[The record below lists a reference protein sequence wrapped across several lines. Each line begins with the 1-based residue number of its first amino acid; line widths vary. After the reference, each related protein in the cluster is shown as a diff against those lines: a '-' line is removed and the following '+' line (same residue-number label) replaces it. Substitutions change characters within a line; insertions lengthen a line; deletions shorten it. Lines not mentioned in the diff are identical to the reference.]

1 MLDGKYLES
10 GFSVKGGDAQVA
22 WVHSD
27 DGRTHTVTV
36 GNIAATEKKHIL
48 EVVHNWPKYAAEGS
62 RRYNIPAK
70 GQFEVIESEVKSE
83 PYGFEIAFSSAL
95 DPKQDFRSLVSVPGG
110 GKLSFIVNENVLKIV
125 PTVKAEEKQ
134 FVSISKGISSK
145 KGQKLAEDAD
155 IWFAIPSGEP
165 MVKFLSRGSVLPS
178 SGDMNLTFQ
187 AINYAKLRRMER

>member
-1 MLDGKYLES
+1 M
-10 GFSVKGGDAQVA
+10 
-22 WVHSD
+22 
-27 DGRTHTVTV
+27 
-36 GNIAATEKKHIL
+36 
-48 EVVHNWPKYAAEGS
+48 HNWPKYAAEGS

-134 FVSISKGISSK
+134 FVSVSKGISSK
-145 KGQKLAEDAD
+145 KGQKLLLERLREAIVSDICTFISGKYEGVSYPEEPYYSINGCLDIDSYMAIWVGYYDIFSDDEDILD
-155 IWFAIPSGEP
+155 EYTDPEEET
-165 MVKFLSRGSVLPS
+165 
-178 SGDMNLTFQ
+178 DD
-187 AINYAKLRRMER
+187 